1 MEMICDCSR
10 EGNDCWIKE
19 KWYWCKDFGILI
31 RIYDDG
37 GYYGPAFT
45 RIDNPTDTR
54 IPNEV
59 REILPFKVKDSDWR
73 TI

>member
-1 MEMICDCSR
+1 MEMIYDNSR

-19 KWYWCKDFGILI
+19 KCKDFGILI

-37 GYYGPAFT
+37 GHYGPTFT
-45 RIDNPTDTR
+45 TFDNPTDTR

-59 REILPFKVKDSDWR
+59 SEILPFKVKDSDWR
-73 TI
+73 AT